1 MKPRLHPSKWTVFYL
16 ALLSASATAGAA
28 RAQFGTILSAT
39 GPVNRSM
46 AGASTAAPLDA
57 AGALYWNPATMSG
70 LDRSEMDASAELLF
84 PHSHVATSV
93 AAGALGPGIP
103 AVGLAGRT
111 DSDTGA
117 FPLPTIALAYRPD
130 DSRLTF
136 GLGIY
141 AVAGFGV
148 DYAGSTTNP
157 LLTAPPPAGVG
168 FGPVYSNFQVLQI
181 HPAVSYQITDRLS
194 VGGGPAVDL
203 ASLQVA
209 PAVFAAPDDANGDGF
224 LTYPQG
230 LHYQETWGGGFD
242 VGAYYRA
249 DAWGLGASFKSPQWF
264 DKYRYNSSDELGS
277 PRQLTFDLDLPL
289 IVSVGA
295 AYTGLDRWTFAADA
309 RYLDYADVHGF
320 GQEGFAPDGAVR
332 GVGWRSVFAVATG
345 VQYQLTDAAAV
356 RLGYSWNQNP
366 VPAAQSFINTV
377 SPLLVEHMI
386 SAGASWKVTEN
397 FTLSVAYMHAFENS
411 IEGPLLT
418 PAGPVPG
425 TSVRNSASADTF
437 LFGGSL
443 KFGCPRRL
451 VASENQT
458 TGP

>member
-1 MKPRLHPSKWTVFYL
+1 MKPRPLPSLWTAFFL
-16 ALLSASATAGAA
+16 AILSAAANAGAA
-28 RAQFGTILSAT
+28 RAQIGTILSGT

-57 AGALYWNPATMSG
+57 AGALFWNPATMSG
-70 LDRSEMDASAELLF
+70 LERSELEASAELFF
-84 PHSHVATSV
+84 PHTQVTTSV
-93 AAGALGPGIP
+93 SAGALGPGVP
-103 AVGLAGRT
+103 SVGMAGRT
-111 DSDTGA
+111 DSDAGA
-117 FPLPTIALAYRPD
+117 FPLPTIGLAYRPD

-141 AVAGFGV
+141 ALAGFGV
-148 DYAGSTTNP
+148 DYAGSHSNP
-157 LLTAPPPAGVG
+157 VLTAPPPNGIG

-203 ASLQVA
+203 ATLQVA
-209 PAVFAAPDDANGDGF
+209 PAIFAAPDDANADGF
-224 LTYPQG
+224 FTYPPG
-230 LHYQETWGGGFD
+230 THSQETWGGGFD
-242 VGAYYRA
+242 VGAFYRA
-249 DAWGLGASFKSPQWF
+249 DAWAVGASFKSPQWF
-264 DKYRYNSSDELGS
+264 DTFRYNSADELGR

-295 AYTGLDRWTFAADA
+295 SYTGLDRWVFAADA

-320 GQEGFAPDGAVR
+320 GEEGFAPDGAVR
-332 GVGWRSVFAVATG
+332 GVGWRSIFAVATG
-345 VQYQLTDAAAV
+345 VQYQLTDTASL

-366 VPAAQSFINTV
+366 VPAGQSFINTV

-386 SAGASWKVTEN
+386 SAGASWKVTED
-397 FTLSVAYMHAFENS
+397 FTLSVAYLHAFENS

-418 PAGPVPG
+418 PAGPIPG

-443 KFGCPRRL
+443 KFGCPRRV